1 MAFVFLDPRQGRK
14 EEKVQLS
21 KRLDSLNGKRIGLL
35 WNNRPGGE
43 RILNHV
49 VELLAQKYKFS
60 GVYFTKKR
68 LIGNA
73 APREIIEDLASRVD
87 AVIVG
92 VGD

>member
-14 EEKVQLS
+14 QEKVQLS
-21 KRLDSLNGKRIGLL
+21 NRLDSLDGKRIGLL

-43 RILNHV
+43 RILKHV
-49 VELLAQKYKFS
+49 VELLGQKYRFS
-60 GVYFTKKR
+60 EVYFTKKR